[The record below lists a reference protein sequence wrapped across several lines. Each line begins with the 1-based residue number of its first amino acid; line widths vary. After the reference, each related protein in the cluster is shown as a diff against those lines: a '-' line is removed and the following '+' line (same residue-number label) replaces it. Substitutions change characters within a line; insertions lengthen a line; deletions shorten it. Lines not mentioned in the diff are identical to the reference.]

1 VSASEPLLDAAF
13 LDDFAHRWL
22 QGWNAHDGEAVAA
35 LCTEGVEFSDPLL
48 GTVRGRAAVAGWV
61 RSCAQAFPD
70 YRFEE
75 PERPYLS
82 RDAAKAIVPWR
93 MIATNTGPIDPPGF
107 APTGRSIVVDGV
119 DHWWFGDGL
128 VERYRADYDAQG
140 LSVQLGLAPAPGSRT
155 QHVLAAAQRL
165 AAKLPRR
172 RRGWSLQIG
181 LPAVWAEARRRGHGL
196 TDVVFHGPTTGWRIA
211 LTVDDGTSAEVVA
224 G

>member
-1 VSASEPLLDAAF
+1 MSASEPLLDAAF

-61 RSCAQAFPD
+61 RSCAQAFLD

-172 RRGWSLQIG
+172 RRG
-181 LPAVWAEARRRGHGL
+181 
-196 TDVVFHGPTTGWRIA
+196 
-211 LTVDDGTSAEVVA
+211 
-224 G
+224 